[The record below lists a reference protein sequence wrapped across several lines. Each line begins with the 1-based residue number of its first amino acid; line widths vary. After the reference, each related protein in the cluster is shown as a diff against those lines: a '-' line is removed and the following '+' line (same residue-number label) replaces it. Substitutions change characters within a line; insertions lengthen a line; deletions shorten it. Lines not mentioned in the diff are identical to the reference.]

1 MVSFVEKVQ
10 EEIDRVIGRSREPS
24 IADKANMPF
33 TEAVMHEIMRFGDVI
48 PMNGLR
54 VANKDTTLGE
64 CFIPKVSDILFSCN
78 TKVMHLFL
86 LKIVLYQNHTV

>member
-1 MVSFVEKVQ
+1 MELSFEYMVLFVEKVH

-33 TEAVMHEIMRFGDVI
+33 TEAVIHEILRFGDIV

-54 VANKDTTLGE
+54 VADKNTNLGE
-64 CFIPKVSDILFSCN
+64 CFIPKVSDHR
-78 TKVMHLFL
+78 KVMHIFIL
-86 LKIVLYQNHTV
+86 